1 MMEAYW
7 PTPLAAQQMPE
18 VAKGM
23 NAAKK
28 YVVSKTIQPRWNNTQ
43 LLEGDPV
50 NAVRD
55 LKRLAEGILRCWAAA
70 A

>member
-18 VAKGM
+18 VAKCM

-43 LLEGDPV
+43 LLEGDPSMRC
-50 NAVRD
+50 AI
-55 LKRLAEGILRCWAAA
+55 LKRLADRILRCWAAA